1 MSKKAKVIPV
11 SFRKKASYNAL
22 EEKDQNIIGQR
33 IQELRRQYGITLSNL
48 SGILADY
55 GIEISSG
62 ALNKWEVGSTI
73 PNSYQLVAISKV
85 FGIESPDFFTSQGEE
100 SELNEEGK
108 KKLADYKSDL
118 IATGRYIPEKRRF
131 EGSIVYVDM
140 PVSYLAASAGTGA
153 FLDEGNFEMVSV
165 PKNTIPAGAEFGI
178 RVSGDSMMPT
188 YCDGQIVWIQQCQ
201 TLNPGEVGIFIYD
214 GEGYIKS
221 YEEQE
226 PEDREAFTDSYG
238 ICHMQPVMVSYNPK
252 YPPRVVLPDVR
263 FEIVGRVLN

>member
-1 MSKKAKVIPV
+1 
-11 SFRKKASYNAL
+11 
-22 EEKDQNIIGQR
+22 
-33 IQELRRQYGITLSNL
+33 
-48 SGILADY
+48 
-55 GIEISSG
+55 
-62 ALNKWEVGSTI
+62 
-73 PNSYQLVAISKV
+73 
-85 FGIESPDFFTSQGEE
+85 
-100 SELNEEGK
+100 
-108 KKLADYKSDL
+108 
-118 IATGRYIPEKRRF
+118 
-131 EGSIVYVDM
+131 
-140 PVSYLAASAGTGA
+140 
-153 FLDEGNFEMVSV
+153 
-165 PKNTIPAGAEFGI
+165 
-178 RVSGDSMMPT
+178 MMPT